1 MQQHVFII
9 PAYGRSAHLRDCLVS
24 LRQQL
29 HPSPVIIS
37 TSTPHEGLE
46 LLAAEFGARLVVHS
60 PNAGIGHDWN
70 VALRN
75 VDAQWATLAH
85 QDDIYLPHFTEE
97 TLALLTSNPDAS
109 LVMTGYGEWAGE
121 RVRTLT
127 PMLAVKRLLQEL
139 AFLGRS
145 AIRARAVKRRLLRFG
160 CAIPCPSVTLRL
172 VPTPPQFREDLMLNL
187 DWDAW
192 LRLADQS
199 GAFVR
204 VKRVS
209 MLHRI
214 HTGSETSSGIRAG
227 VRAREDRLMFSKLW
241 PAPIAAL
248 LARAYALSYETGA
261 GA

>member
-1 MQQHVFII
+1 MQQHVFIV
-9 PAYGRSAHLRDCLVS
+9 PAYGHSAHLRDCLTS
-24 LRQQL
+24 LRQQTR
-29 HPSPVIIS
+29 PSPVIIS

-46 LLAAEFGARLVVHS
+46 SLAAEFGARLVVHS

-70 VALRN
+70 MALRSA
-75 VDAQWATLAH
+75 DAQWATLAH
-85 QDDIYLPHFTEE
+85 QDDIYLPHFAED
-97 TLALLTSNPDAS
+97 TLALLAGTPDAS

-121 RVRTLT
+121 QVRTLT

-139 AFLGRS
+139 AFGGRS
-145 AIRARAVKRRLLRFG
+145 VIRARNAKRRLLRFG
-160 CAIPCPSVTLRL
+160 CPIPCPSVTLRSEPQAL
-172 VPTPPQFREDLMLNL
+172 QFREDLRLNL

-192 LRLADQS
+192 LRLADQP
-199 GAFVR
+199 GAFAR

-214 HTGSETSSGIRAG
+214 HTGSETSSGIRTGA
-227 VRAREDRLMFSKLW
+227 RAREDRLMFSKLW

-248 LARAYALSYETGA
+248 LARAYALSYEGGA

>member
-1 MQQHVFII
+1 MQHHVFIV
-9 PAYGRSAHLRDCLVS
+9 PAYGRSVHLRHCLAS
-24 LRQQL
+24 LRQQTHL
-29 HPSPVIIS
+29 SPVIIS

-46 LLAAEFGARLVVHS
+46 SLAAEFGARLVVHS

-70 VALRN
+70 MALRSVN
-75 VDAQWATLAH
+75 AQWATLAH
-85 QDDIYLPHFTEE
+85 QDDIYLPHFAED
-97 TLALLTSNPDAS
+97 TLALVARNADAS
-109 LVMTGYGEWAGE
+109 LVMTAYGEWAGE
-121 RVRTLT
+121 QVRTLT
-127 PMLAVKRLLQEL
+127 PMLAVKHLLQEL
-139 AFLGRS
+139 AFLGRT
-145 AIRARAVKRRLLRFG
+145 AIRTRNAKRGLLRFG

-172 VPTPPQFREDLMLNL
+172 APTPPQFREDLRLNL

-192 LRLADQS
+192 LRLADQA

-227 VRAREDRLMFSKLW
+227 VRAREDRLMFGKLW

-248 LARAYALSYETGA
+248 LARAYALSYEVGA